1 MEKVRMLHPS
11 SGRDN
16 FNVVPNQATTN
27 TADDLSPQATIQNQ
41 DTARAASEQDIEE
54 QTRNAIMTAA
64 ASHSQVSPNNSTANE
79 KK

>member
-1 MEKVRMLHPS
+1 MGKVRMLHPS

-27 TADDLSPQATIQNQ
+27 TGDDQSPQATIQNQ
-41 DTARAASEQDIEE
+41 DAARAASEQDIEE
-54 QTRNAIMTAA
+54 QTRNAIMAAA
-64 ASHSQVSPNNSTANE
+64 ASHSQTSSNNSKANE